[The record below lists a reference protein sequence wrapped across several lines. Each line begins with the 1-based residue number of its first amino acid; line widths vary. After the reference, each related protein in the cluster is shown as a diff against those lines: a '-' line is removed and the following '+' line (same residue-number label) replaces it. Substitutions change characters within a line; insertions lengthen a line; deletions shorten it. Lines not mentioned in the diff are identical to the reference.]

1 MRASRRTPQVLLFT
15 VVLLLG
21 WGCAPATQSE
31 SVAILRVPDGGRL
44 PQALIDD
51 AGTVHL
57 VYYQGEAW
65 SGGDL
70 LYVTRQ
76 PGASTWS
83 APQRVNSAPGTVTGI
98 GPVDGGQMA
107 LGRQDRLHLA
117 WFQISPIEFFYTRAN
132 EKGTGFEPQFSVAA
146 GDGVETGPS
155 ITADRSG
162 NVFLFWHAGAV
173 EDAHRSVYMAVS
185 RDDGTTFDPVRQVNA
200 EGEGA
205 CNCCGLRAL
214 SDNGGTVYLSYRGAG
229 DNVRRGQ
236 RLLTSSDAGQ
246 TFTDELIHLWELNG
260 CPVSTT
266 TLSQGPT
273 GVTVAWETQGQAYF
287 AGVDRLETPVSPPGQ
302 AEARRKNPAVAVN
315 HRGETLLVW
324 GDGPGFRSGGAL
336 HWQVFDADGQ
346 PTSTPSHGTETIPD
360 GSVPTAFAH
369 ADGTFLVIF

>member
-1 MRASRRTPQVLLFT
+1 MITSRRIPQALLVT

-21 WGCAPATQSE
+21 WGWAPAAQSE
-31 SVAILRVPDGGRL
+31 SVVILRVPDGGRL

-70 LYVTRQ
+70 FYVTRQ

-83 APQRVNSAPGTVTGI
+83 APQRVNSEPSTVAGI
-98 GPVDGGQMA
+98 GPVDGGQMT
-107 LGRQDRLHLA
+107 LGRQDRLHVA
-117 WFQISPIEFFYTRAN
+117 WFQMSPTRFFYTRAN
-132 EKGTGFEPQFSVAA
+132 QEGTGFEPQFGVAT
-146 GDGVETGPS
+146 GDAVETGPS
-155 ITADRSG
+155 IAADSSG

-173 EDAHRSVYMAVS
+173 EDAQRSVYMVVS
-185 RDDGTTFDPVRQVNA
+185 RDDGTTFEPARQVNA
-200 EGEGA
+200 EGEGV
-205 CNCCGLRAL
+205 CNCCRLRAL
-214 SDNGGTVYLSYRGAG
+214 SNDAGTVYLSYRGAG

-246 TFTDELIHLWELNG
+246 TFTDELIHPWELNA

-266 TLSQGPT
+266 TLSQGST
-273 GVTVAWETQGQAYF
+273 GMTVAWETQGQVYF
-287 AGVDRLETPVSPPGQ
+287 AGVDRLETPVSPPGK
-302 AEARRKNPAVAVN
+302 AETRRKNPAVAVN

-324 GDGPGFRSGGAL
+324 GDGPGLRSGGAL
-336 HWQVFDADGQ
+336 HWHVFDADGQ
-346 PTSTPSHGTETIPD
+346 PTSKPSHGTESIPD
-360 GSVPTAFAH
+360 GSVPTALAR